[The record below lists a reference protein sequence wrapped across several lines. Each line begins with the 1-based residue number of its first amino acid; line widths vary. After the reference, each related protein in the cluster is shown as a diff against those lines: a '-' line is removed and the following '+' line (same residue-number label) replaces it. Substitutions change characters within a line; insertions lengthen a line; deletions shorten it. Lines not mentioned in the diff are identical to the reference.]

1 MSTTGSATSSSLW
14 HRPYVKLAIALLC
27 LAVLLSIE
35 LLTNTDIRI
44 GGLMVAVPALSAT
57 FLPPGQVLFVVL
69 LTLPSVYLA
78 AINNH
83 TLDTKPFP
91 VSFATVVLISIASVV
106 TATVRQRRERELAQ
120 SRWAAA
126 VMQDLLLRPL
136 PCRLGPLSISSV
148 YIAAQEEAN
157 IGGDVYAAAVTARSV
172 RLMVGDVEG
181 KGLGAVEAAGYLLS
195 AFRQAARNGTTLAEL
210 PDVLDRRL
218 RDEFVDAQA
227 TSGDALDG
235 DALDG
240 DALDSVSRR
249 RVMEG
254 FVTAVIV
261 EFREGE
267 DVVRIANRG
276 HPPPLL
282 IRQGDVLPLD
292 PIEFAPPLGLG
303 DLRADEHHVD
313 TYELAVGDRLLL
325 YTDGVIEARDAAGH
339 FYPLADRVARWTDRD
354 SAEMIDAIRS
364 DLLRHVGAR
373 PTDDVAMVA
382 VQRMV

>member
-14 HRPYVKLAIALLC
+14 RRPYVKLATALLC
-27 LAVLLSIE
+27 LAGLLGFE
-35 LLTNTDIRI
+35 LLTNTNIRI

-57 FLPPGQVLFVVL
+57 FLSPGQVLFVVL
-69 LTLPSVYLA
+69 VTLPSVYLA

-83 TLDTKPFP
+83 TLDTKAFP

-106 TATVRQRRERELAQ
+106 TATVRQRRERELAK
-120 SRWAAA
+120 SRWVAA
-126 VMQDLLLRPL
+126 VMQSLLLRPL

-148 YIAAQEEAN
+148 YIAAEEEAN

-181 KGLGAVEAAGYLLS
+181 KGLGAVEMVGYLLS
-195 AFRQAARNGTTLAEL
+195 AFRQAARNGITLAEL
-210 PDVLDRRL
+210 PDFLDRRL
-218 RDEFVDAQA
+218 RDELVDAQA
-227 TSGDALDG
+227 TSDD
-235 DALDG
+235 DS
-240 DALDSVSRR
+240 DSVARR
-249 RVMEG
+249 RAMEG
-254 FVTAVIV
+254 FATAVIV

-282 IRQGDVLPLD
+282 IRRDDVLSLD
-292 PIEFAPPLGLG
+292 PLTSALPLGLG
-303 DLRADEHHVD
+303 DLRADEHRVD

-354 SAEMIDAIRS
+354 LDEMIDAVRS

-373 PTDDVAMVA
+373 PADDVAMVA

>member
-1 MSTTGSATSSSLW
+1 MSTTGSATSSSRW
-14 HRPYVKLAIALLC
+14 RRPYVKLAIALLC
-27 LAVLLSIE
+27 LAGLLGFE
-35 LLTNTDIRI
+35 LLTNTNIRI

-69 LTLPSVYLA
+69 VTLPSVYVA

-83 TLDTKPFP
+83 TLDTKAFP
-91 VSFATVVLISIASVV
+91 VSFATVVLISLASVA
-106 TATVRQRRERELAQ
+106 TAMVRQRRERELAK
-120 SRWAAA
+120 SRWVAA
-126 VMQDLLLRPL
+126 VMQNLLLRPL
-136 PCRLGPLSISSV
+136 PCRLGPLAISSV
-148 YIAAQEEAN
+148 YIAAEEEAN

-181 KGLGAVEAAGYLLS
+181 KGLGAVEMVGYLLS

-210 PDVLDRRL
+210 PDFLDRRL
-218 RDEFVDAQA
+218 RDELVDAQA
-227 TSGDALDG
+227 TSDDAS
-235 DALDG
+235 
-240 DALDSVSRR
+240 DSVSRR
-249 RVMEG
+249 RAMEG
-254 FVTAVIV
+254 FVTAVIL

-267 DVVRIANRG
+267 DLVRIANRG

-282 IRQGDVLPLD
+282 IRQDNVLPLD
-292 PIEFAPPLGLG
+292 PLTSELPLGLG
-303 DLRADEHHVD
+303 DLRADEHRVD

-325 YTDGVIEARDAAGH
+325 YTDGVIEARDAAGR

-354 SAEMIDAIRS
+354 LDEMVDAVRS

-373 PTDDVAMVA
+373 PADDVAMVA

>member
-1 MSTTGSATSSSLW
+1 MSTTGSATSSSRW
-14 HRPYVKLAIALLC
+14 RRPYVKLAIALLC
-27 LAVLLSIE
+27 LAGLLGFE
-35 LLTNTDIRI
+35 LLTNTNIRI

-69 LTLPSVYLA
+69 VTLPSVYVA

-83 TLDTKPFP
+83 TLDTKAFP
-91 VSFATVVLISIASVV
+91 ISFATVVLISLASVA
-106 TATVRQRRERELAQ
+106 TAMVRQRRERELAK
-120 SRWAAA
+120 SRWVAA
-126 VMQDLLLRPL
+126 VMQNLLLRPL
-136 PCRLGPLSISSV
+136 PCRLGPLAISSV
-148 YIAAQEEAN
+148 YIAAEEEAN

-181 KGLGAVEAAGYLLS
+181 KGLGAVEMVGYLLS

-210 PDVLDRRL
+210 PDFLDRRL
-218 RDEFVDAQA
+218 RDELVDAQA
-227 TSGDALDG
+227 TSDDAS
-235 DALDG
+235 
-240 DALDSVSRR
+240 DSVSRR
-249 RVMEG
+249 RAMEG
-254 FVTAVIV
+254 FVTAVIL

-267 DVVRIANRG
+267 DLVRIANRG

-282 IRQGDVLPLD
+282 IRQDNVLPLD
-292 PIEFAPPLGLG
+292 PLTSELPLGLG
-303 DLRADEHHVD
+303 DLRADEHRVD

-325 YTDGVIEARDAAGH
+325 YTDGVIEARDAAGR

-354 SAEMIDAIRS
+354 LDEMVDAVRS

-373 PTDDVAMVA
+373 PADDVAMVA

>member
-14 HRPYVKLAIALLC
+14 RRPYVKLAIALLC
-27 LAVLLSIE
+27 LAVLLGFE
-35 LLTNTDIRI
+35 LLTNTNIRI

-57 FLPPGQVLFVVL
+57 FLPPRQVLFVVL
-69 LTLPSVYLA
+69 VTLPSVYVA

-83 TLDTKPFP
+83 TLDTKAFP
-91 VSFATVVLISIASVV
+91 VSFATVALISIASVA

-120 SRWAAA
+120 SRWVAA
-126 VMQDLLLRPL
+126 VMQNLLLRPL

-148 YIAAQEEAN
+148 YIAAEEEAN

-181 KGLGAVEAAGYLLS
+181 KGLGAVEMVGYLLS
-195 AFRQAARNGTTLAEL
+195 AFRQAARNGITLAEL
-210 PDVLDRRL
+210 PDFLDRSL
-218 RDEFVDAQA
+218 RDELVDAQA
-227 TSGDALDG
+227 TSDDAS
-235 DALDG
+235 
-240 DALDSVSRR
+240 DSVSSRR
-249 RVMEG
+249 AMEG

-282 IRQGDVLPLD
+282 IRQDNVLPLD
-292 PIEFAPPLGLG
+292 PRTSALPLGLG
-303 DLRADEHHVD
+303 DLRADEHQVD

-325 YTDGVIEARDAAGH
+325 YTDGVIEARDAAGR

-354 SAEMIDAIRS
+354 LDEMIDAVRS

-373 PTDDVAMVA
+373 PADDVAMVA